1 MRNYL
6 SQYDAE
12 TLPSFDECIVLN
24 GSKVHFTPV
33 GIRRYRERFARAGFD
48 IAKINDAEDL
58 QRAMEG
64 SWHVE
69 SGCLDEVLAGGR
81 GQVDEDPLE
90 RAILDAVRSGGD
102 AETVRL
108 SRKLDHRRRARLSAV
123 KKT

>member
-1 MRNYL
+1 MSNYL

-12 TLPSFDECIVLN
+12 TLPSFDECVVLN
-24 GSKVHFTPV
+24 GSKVLFTPV

-69 SGCLDEVLAGGR
+69 SDCLAAILAER
-81 GQVDEDPLE
+81 RVTADEDPLE
-90 RAILDAVRSGGD
+90 RAILDAARAGD
-102 AETVRL
+102 EAETERL
-108 SRKLDHRRRARLSAV
+108 SRKLDHRRRASLSAV
-123 KKT
+123 KGT

>member
-1 MRNYL
+1 MSNYL

-12 TLPSFDECIVLN
+12 TLPSFDECVVLN

-58 QRAMEG
+58 QRAIEG

-69 SGCLDEVLAGGR
+69 SDCLAEVLAER
-81 GQVDEDPLE
+81 RVPADEDPLE
-90 RAILDAVRSGGD
+90 RAILDAARAGD
-102 AETVRL
+102 EAETERL
-108 SRKLDHRRRARLSAV
+108 SKKLDHRRRACLSAV
-123 KKT
+123 KRP